1 MVPAAKSMWTLFQR
15 IYLPELNAKNSIEI
29 DAKRTELRR
38 FKVAI
43 STSFEKSDQEIVE
56 LGDGEALAEVNL
68 QDQQDG
74 NFLIK
79 QYNIYIYVLCFDV
92 SSRFRNLYQ

>member
-1 MVPAAKSMWTLFQR
+1 MWILFQR
-15 IYLPELNAKNSIEI
+15 IYLTEFNAKNSIEI

-43 STSFEKSDQEIVE
+43 STSFEKSDQEKVE
-56 LGDGEALAEVNL
+56 LGDNEASAEVNL
-68 QDQQDG
+68 IDQQEG

-79 QYNIYIYVLCFDV
+79 LYKIYI
-92 SSRFRNLYQ
+92 